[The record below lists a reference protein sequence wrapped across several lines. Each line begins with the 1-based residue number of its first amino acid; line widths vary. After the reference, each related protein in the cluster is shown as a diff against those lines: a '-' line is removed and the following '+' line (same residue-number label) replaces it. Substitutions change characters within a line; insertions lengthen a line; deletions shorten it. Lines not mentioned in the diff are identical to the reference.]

1 MSTRGRPAWA
11 SFFAFGS
18 APKHVT
24 AVTVRPVANPRKP
37 LITANMVTATR
48 LLAMP
53 VMTYLIYQDPF
64 TSGSNSSWWAAIILG
79 TIIACTDFVDGLLA
93 RMYGPTVFGGM
104 LDPLAD
110 KIFVA
115 LLYLPMMDI
124 GFFPPWAVGLIFIR
138 EFLVTSIRSA
148 YEWRG
153 LQLKTS
159 YFGKVKTWVQMQGII
174 TFFIAALI
182 GRDDVIITLL
192 FVTVLPVLGLAYL
205 WFAKGKFH
213 RSLAMSL
220 PFMLATVA
228 LFAIPD
234 TLQTS
239 VEIGVYFI
247 CVVTWL
253 SGLDYL
259 LGAIPALHKAGG
271 FHRAD
276 LIRVLAAI
284 SIPVCATLALVYS
297 SAPAAPMLLIVAGEL
312 AVGGLDN
319 LLSRHKAS
327 SSTWSYGARTLGSS
341 ALLVAAVLVDSQA
354 AILAWVAMGISLVGV
369 AHEFWRGRH
378 HYLDDKKL
386 DEQLTE
392 D

>member
-1 MSTRGRPAWA
+1 
-11 SFFAFGS
+11 
-18 APKHVT
+18 
-24 AVTVRPVANPRKP
+24 
-37 LITANMVTATR
+37 MVTATR

-53 VMTYLIYQDPF
+53 VMTYLIYQHPF
-64 TSGSNSSWWAAIILG
+64 ASGSNTAWWAAIILG
-79 TIIACTDFVDGLLA
+79 TIIACTDFVDGFLA
-93 RMYGPTVFGGM
+93 RKYGPTVFGGM

-124 GFFPPWAVGLIFIR
+124 GFFPTWAVGLLFIR

-182 GRDDVIITLL
+182 GKDDLIRLL
-192 FVTVLPVLGLAYL
+192 LVGAALPALVVAYFWLA
-205 WFAKGKFH
+205 KRKFL
-213 RSLAMSL
+213 RGSAMAV

-228 LFAIPD
+228 LFAVPD
-234 TLQTS
+234 SLQRS

-247 CVVTWL
+247 CLITWL

-259 LGAIPALHKAGG
+259 LGAVPTLYKAGG

-276 LIRVLAAI
+276 LVRVMAAI
-284 SIPVCATLALVYS
+284 ATPVCAT
-297 SAPAAPMLLIVAGEL
+297 
-312 AVGGLDN
+312 
-319 LLSRHKAS
+319 
-327 SSTWSYGARTLGSS
+327 STLR
-341 ALLVAAVLVDSQA
+341 
-354 AILAWVAMGISLVGV
+354 
-369 AHEFWRGRH
+369 
-378 HYLDDKKL
+378 
-386 DEQLTE
+386 
-392 D
+392 

>member
-1 MSTRGRPAWA
+1 MG
-11 SFFAFGS
+11 
-18 APKHVT
+18 
-24 AVTVRPVANPRKP
+24 NPRKP

-53 VMTYLIYQDPF
+53 IMTYLIYQHPF
-64 TSGSNSSWWAAIILG
+64 ASGSKSAWWAAIIMG
-79 TIIACTDFVDGLLA
+79 TLIACTDFVDGFLA
-93 RMYGPTVFGGM
+93 RKYGPTVLGGM

-115 LLYLPMMDI
+115 LLYIPMMDI
-124 GFFPPWAVGLIFIR
+124 GFFPAWAVGLLFIR

-182 GRDDVIITLL
+182 GRDDLVRYLL
-192 FVTVLPVLGLAYL
+192 IASVLPALVVGFF
-205 WFAKGKFH
+205 WFAKGRFLKSF
-213 RSLAMSL
+213 AMAV
-220 PFMLATVA
+220 PCMLATTA

-234 TLQTS
+234 SLATS
-239 VEIGVYFI
+239 VNIGVYFI
-247 CVVTWL
+247 CLITWL

-259 LGAIPALHKAGG
+259 LGAIPALHRAGG

-276 LIRVLAAI
+276 LVRVLAAI
-284 SIPVCATLALVYS
+284 ATPVTVTLALVYS
-297 SAPAAPMLLIVAGEL
+297 EAPAAPILRVVAGEL

-319 LLSRHKAS
+319 LLSRHHAS
-327 SSTWSYGARTLGSS
+327 SSPLGFAARALGSS
-341 ALLVAAVLVDSQA
+341 ALLAGAALFSSLA
-354 AILAWVAMGISLVGV
+354 SPLAWAAMVVSLLGV
-369 AHEFWRGRH
+369 SHEFWHGRH
-378 HYLDDKKL
+378 HYLDDSKRNEGL
-386 DEQLTE
+386 RVQA
-392 D
+392 

>member
-1 MSTRGRPAWA
+1 MAD
-11 SFFAFGS
+11 
-18 APKHVT
+18 
-24 AVTVRPVANPRKP
+24 PRKP
-37 LITANMVTATR
+37 LISANMVTATR

-53 VMTYLIYQDPF
+53 VMTYLIYQHPGV
-64 TSGSNSSWWAAIILG
+64 SGSHTSWWAAIIIG
-79 TIIACTDFVDGLLA
+79 TIIACTDFVDGFLA
-93 RMYGPTVFGGM
+93 RKYGPTVFGGM

-124 GFFPPWAVGLIFIR
+124 GFFPTWAVGFLFIR

-174 TFFIAALI
+174 TFFIAALV
-182 GRDDVIITLL
+182 GRETVIIILL
-192 FVTVLPVLGLAYL
+192 IVTALPALGLAAL
-205 WFAKGKFH
+205 WFGKGRFH
-213 RSLAMSL
+213 RSMAMSL
-220 PFMLATVA
+220 PFMGATVA

-234 TLQTS
+234 SLQTS

-247 CVVTWL
+247 CLITWL

-259 LGAIPALHKAGG
+259 LGAVPALHRAGG

-276 LIRVLAAI
+276 LVRVLGAI
-284 SIPVCATLALVYS
+284 AVPICATLALVYS
-297 SAPAAPMLLIVAGEL
+297 DAPAAPPLLIIAGEL

-327 SSTWSYGARTLGSS
+327 SSAWSFGARTLGSS
-341 ALLVAAVLVDSQA
+341 GLLVLAVLLEDQTA
-354 AILAWVAMGISLVGV
+354 ALSWTAMVLSLGGV

-386 DEQLTE
+386 DEQLSE
-392 D
+392 S

>member
-1 MSTRGRPAWA
+1 MTDA
-11 SFFAFGS
+11 
-18 APKHVT
+18 
-24 AVTVRPVANPRKP
+24 RKP

-53 VMTYLIYQDPF
+53 VMTYLIYQAPW
-64 TSGSNSSWWAAIILG
+64 TSGDKSSWWAAIIIG
-79 TIIACTDFVDGLLA
+79 TVIACTDFVDGYLA
-93 RMYGPTVFGGM
+93 RKHGPTVFGGM

-115 LLYLPMMDI
+115 LLYIPVMDIGLEI
-124 GFFPPWAVGLIFIR
+124 GFFPVWAVALLFVR

-174 TFFIAALI
+174 TFFIAALLSKDTLI
-182 GRDDVIITLL
+182 TTLCIVSALPII
-192 FVTVLPVLGLAYL
+192 GLAIL
-205 WFAKGKFH
+205 WFAKHKFH
-213 RSLAMSL
+213 RSLAMSV
-220 PFMLATVA
+220 PFMFGTVA

-234 TLQTS
+234 SLLTS
-239 VEIGVYFI
+239 IKIGIYGI
-247 CVVTWL
+247 CLITWL

-276 LIRVLAAI
+276 LVRVLAAI
-284 SIPVCATLALVYS
+284 ATPVCATLALIYS
-297 SAPAAPMLLIVAGEL
+297 DAPAAPVLLIIAGEL

-319 LLSRHKAS
+319 LLSRHQAS
-327 SSTWSYGARTLGSS
+327 SSAASFGARSLGSS
-341 ALLVAAVLVDSQA
+341 ALLVAAVLIKSQTVT
-354 AILAWVAMGISLVGV
+354 LAWIAMVISLIGV
-369 AHEFWRGRH
+369 MHEFWRGKEY
-378 HYLDDKKL
+378 YLDDSKL
-386 DEQLTE
+386 DEKLSE
-392 D
+392 A

>member
-1 MSTRGRPAWA
+1 MAD
-11 SFFAFGS
+11 
-18 APKHVT
+18 
-24 AVTVRPVANPRKP
+24 PRKP

-53 VMTYLIYQDPF
+53 VMTYLIYQAPW
-64 TSGSNSSWWAAIILG
+64 TSGSNTSWWAAIIIG
-79 TIIACTDFVDGLLA
+79 TVIACTDFVDGYLA
-93 RMYGPTVFGGM
+93 RKYGPTVFGGM

-115 LLYLPMMDI
+115 LLYLSVMDIGASI
-124 GFFPPWAVGLIFIR
+124 GFFPIWAVGLLFIR

-182 GRDDVIITLL
+182 GKDDMVVALL
-192 FVTVLPVLGLAYL
+192 IVSVLPVLGLAFL
-205 WFAKGKFH
+205 WFAKGIFH

-228 LFAIPD
+228 LFAVPD
-234 TLQTS
+234 SLQTS
-239 VEIGVYFI
+239 MAIGVYGI
-247 CVVTWL
+247 CLITWL

-259 LGAIPALHKAGG
+259 LGAIPTLSKAGG

-276 LIRVLAAI
+276 LMRVLAAI
-284 SIPVCATLALVYS
+284 ATPVCATLALIYS
-297 SAPAAPMLLIVAGEL
+297 DAPAAPVLLIVAGEL

-319 LLSRHKAS
+319 LLSRHRAS
-327 SSTWSYGARTLGSS
+327 SSAWSFGARSLGS
-341 ALLVAAVLVDSQA
+341 AGLLLAAVLIESQTDV
-354 AILAWVAMGISLVGV
+354 LAWAAMVLSLIGV
-369 AHEFWRGRH
+369 THEFWRGKD

-386 DEQLTE
+386 DEQLTIDE
-392 D
+392 E